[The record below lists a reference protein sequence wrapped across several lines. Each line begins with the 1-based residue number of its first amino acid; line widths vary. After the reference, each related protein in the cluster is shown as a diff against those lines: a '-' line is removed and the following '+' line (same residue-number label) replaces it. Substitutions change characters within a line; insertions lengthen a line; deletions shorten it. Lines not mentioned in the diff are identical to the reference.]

1 MNPATPTIAPM
12 HNQRGMSLIELMVA
26 MTIGLILTVVIA
38 NLFVGTKQTYRT
50 QDDLSRMQ
58 ENLRFAFQVIGRVTR
73 QAGYRAD
80 WHRTMEVV
88 FGGAAVAPID
98 GTNATGANNSDTLIV
113 RFQGSGAGTSSANC
127 IASNSCGGA
136 DGRVLDCLGNRVD
149 RQMGPAP
156 SPYAASFNVTFA
168 ENWLRVRTGGAN
180 GGTALFCSIDRG
192 NTWVEIVPD
201 IENMQVLFG
210 EKTGPT
216 AVDRYLAAGTAGLD
230 MTRVLNV
237 RVALLHRSAN
247 LTAGATD
254 TRTYN
259 LVGTTV
265 GPFNDQRIRTVATT
279 NFVVRNRTQ

>member
-1 MNPATPTIAPM
+1 MNNHRASIM
-12 HNQRGMSLIELMVA
+12 RRQRGMSLVELMVA
-26 MTIGLILTVVIA
+26 MTIGLVITVVIA
-38 NLFVGTKQTYRT
+38 NLFLGTKQTYRT

-58 ENLRFAFQVIGRVTR
+58 ENLRFAFQVMGRVTR

-80 WHRTMEVV
+80 WNRTIDAV
-88 FGGAAVAPID
+88 FGVGVSPID
-98 GTNATGANNSDTLIV
+98 GTNGTGANGSDTLIV
-113 RFQGSGAGTSSANC
+113 RFQGSGAGTSGANC
-127 IASNSCGGA
+127 LATNSCGGA

-156 SPYAASFNVTFA
+156 SPYAPVFNVTFV

-180 GGTALFCSIDRG
+180 GGTALFCSVDRG
-192 NTWVEIVPD
+192 TTWVEIVPD
-201 IENMQVLFG
+201 IDNMQVLYG

-216 AVDRYLAAGTAGLD
+216 AVDRYLAAGTAGLS
-230 MTRVLNV
+230 MGLVLNV

-259 LVGTTV
+259 LVGTAV
-265 GPFNDQRIRTVATT
+265 GPFNDQRIRLAATT
-279 NFVVRNRTQ
+279 NFVLRNRTQ